1 MKGEADGTNPIPLY
15 ISKQHESHCETAL
28 RQFLQPRALLLK
40 ERDGNKRDENT
51 MTAVL
56 CFLFFFVPPTVQQT
70 SWGLSHIS
78 KPLTLKFKVQLVGV
92 LQHTRGAGGG
102 GGGEVLL
109 CNFPSTSR
117 QSQSFHTACS

>member
-102 GGGEVLL
+102 GEVLL

-117 QSQSFHTACS
+117 QAQSFHTACS